1 MEEKIENKGI
11 GNINII
17 NDLFLMQQSKMT
29 IKYKEITVFMKKN
42 NIKEYTEDDFVED
55 IKKMKSISDE
65 EKKSLIV
72 KLNMLL
78 ENMDVLNIISNKKY
92 YTERIND
99 ILGILFNKNN
109 KR

>member
-1 MEEKIENKGI
+1 
-11 GNINII
+11 
-17 NDLFLMQQSKMT
+17 
-29 IKYKEITVFMKKN
+29 
-42 NIKEYTEDDFVED
+42 
-55 IKKMKSISDE
+55 MKSISDE

>member
-92 YTERIND
+92 YTEGIND